1 MLLKIS
7 FFGVYM
13 FECLV
18 PEDRQ
23 VSGCCDNPYPSYT
36 KKVVGASW
44 GLCSKDSAVLKKCER
59 VTRPSR
65 PIAAPSKSVA
75 PQFRLGFSSTAA
87 AGDHHQ
93 HRFRVLLSIC
103 PLPYS
108 VVLTG
113 DGRNGESRVA
123 LPPFS
128 YYSTGFG
135 CKGGGG
141 TSGWRQSV
149 PAVLALMYT
158 FLRTGDGYSREKFS
172 DQVKK
177 KCFRAPSRK
186 MSLVALAR
194 FSARSE
200 VLVTTRT
207 RKFLIPNLRSWR
219 PRSR

>member
-1 MLLKIS
+1 HEPFGTRYLKPNGVETFVIIDYSADFEIGRGRSSRSPRLKITS
-7 FFGVYM
+7 
-13 FECLV
+13 
-18 PEDRQ
+18 R
-23 VSGCCDNPYPSYT
+23 
-36 KKVVGASW
+36 KKPLG
-44 GLCSKDSAVLKKCER
+44 
-59 VTRPSR
+59 PSR
-65 PIAAPSKSVA
+65 PIAAPSKSTLRHNPSA
-75 PQFRLGFSSTAA
+75 ASLRITAA
-87 AGDHHQ
+87 SDHHQ

-128 YYSTGFG
+128 YYSAGFG

-158 FLRTGDGYSREKFS
+158 FLRTGAGSSRENFS
-172 DQVKK
+172 DQVKR

-186 MSLVALAR
+186 MSLVAVAR
-194 FSARSE
+194 CSARSK